1 MIHLQQTREE
11 VFQNTFKLQERIK
24 KIYDRKVKADEFQIE
39 DIVLKWDMP
48 IDFF

>member
-24 KIYDRKVKADEFQIE
+24 KINDRKEKADKFHRRHSAEMGRE
-39 DIVLKWDMP
+39 K
-48 IDFF
+48 